1 MSLMVSISGVR
12 GVVGSGLTPDV
23 VVRYASAFAE
33 YCGRGPIVIGRDGRI
48 TGKPI
53 AHIVS
58 STLLSAGCNVIALG
72 ICPTPTIQIA
82 VEKLK
87 AAGGISITASHN
99 PIQWNGLKFLD
110 KTGMFLDARQNGQLV
125 TLAQNDQRS
134 YVAWDKLGRHQ
145 ENTTFLQKHIDAVL
159 EIPTI
164 DLQLVRKR
172 RFKVVADC
180 VNAAGGTV
188 VPELLKAF
196 GCRVIQMNCDV
207 SGVFVHNPEP
217 LPEHLTALRNRV
229 RREKA
234 DLGVAIDPDGD
245 RLVLIDEKGQPFGEE
260 YTIVQAAKFVL
271 EKERKKRRK
280 AAPSVVVNLST
291 TRAVEDIAE
300 QYGAHTIRT
309 PVGEIHV
316 AAKMKEVGAVIG
328 GEGSGGIILPSV
340 HLGRDALVG
349 IGLTL
354 QHLAEFDGP
363 LSELRKELPHYV
375 MLKNRIE
382 VGSRRP
388 GEIIDLLATR
398 YSGRERVN
406 QDDGIRIDFDKS
418 WVHLRPSNTEPI
430 VRLIA
435 EGPSEQRARQ
445 LVDEVMREIGP

>member
-33 YCGRGPIVIGRDGRI
+33 YCGRGPVVIGRDGRI

-125 TLAQNDQRS
+125 TLARNNQRS
-134 YVAWDKLGRHQ
+134 YAAWDKLGRHT
-145 ENTTFLQKHIDAVL
+145 ENNSFLQKHIDAVL
-159 EIPTI
+159 KIPYLN
-164 DLQLVRKR
+164 LQLVRKR
-172 RFKVVADC
+172 RFTVVADC

-188 VPELLKAF
+188 IPELLKAF
-196 GCRVIQMNCDV
+196 GCRGIEMNCNV
-207 SGVFVHNPEP
+207 SGVFAHNPEP
-217 LPEHLTALRNRV
+217 LPEHLTTLRNLV

-234 DLGVAIDPDGD
+234 DLGIAVDPDGD

-260 YTIVQAAKFVL
+260 YTIVQATKFVL
-271 EKERKKRRK
+271 EKERKKKRK
-280 AAPSVVVNLST
+280 VAPSVVVNLST

-316 AAKMKEVGAVIG
+316 ATKMKEVGAVVG

-354 QHLAEFDGP
+354 QHLAEFGGP
-363 LSELRKELPHYV
+363 LSELRRELPNYV
-375 MLKNRIE
+375 MVKKRIE

-388 GEIIDLLATR
+388 GEVIDRLVAR
-398 YSGRERVN
+398 YGGRERVN
-406 QDDGIRIDFDKS
+406 RDDGIRIDFDRS

-435 EGPSEQRARQ
+435 EGPYEKRAQ
-445 LVDEVMREIGP
+445 ELIDEVMREIGP